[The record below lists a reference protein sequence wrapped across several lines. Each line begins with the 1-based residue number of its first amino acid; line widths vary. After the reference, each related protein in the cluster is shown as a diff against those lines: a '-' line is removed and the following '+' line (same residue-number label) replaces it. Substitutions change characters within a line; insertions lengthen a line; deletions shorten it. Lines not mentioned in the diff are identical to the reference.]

1 MFGMRKKRTIAV
13 AAAVLLAPA
22 LMGLS
27 VKMEDAPR
35 YGIAAAGNVVVY
47 RVDTST
53 GEICRFVG
61 TELHEC
67 FGTVDDNP

>member
-1 MFGMRKKRTIAV
+1 MRKKRTIAV

-35 YGIAAAGNVVVY
+35 YGIAAAGDVVY